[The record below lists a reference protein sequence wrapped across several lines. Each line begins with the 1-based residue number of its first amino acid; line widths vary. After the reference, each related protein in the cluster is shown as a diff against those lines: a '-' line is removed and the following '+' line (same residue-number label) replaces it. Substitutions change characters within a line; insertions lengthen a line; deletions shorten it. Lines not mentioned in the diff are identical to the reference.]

1 MLDGEDGPGGA
12 WRHRWDSL
20 TIGKAHRIA
29 DLPHFPAGEL
39 DETLPSS
46 RVVADYYG
54 AFERERGLSVQ
65 RPVRVRAVR
74 STNLPAP
81 PLQPGHSPAAG
92 GAGGDDAAASVPSVG
107 AAGAVA
113 GAGAAGPG
121 AGADA
126 GVAAAGA
133 VRRDTLLAIE
143 ADTPDGERTYLTRMV
158 VSAAGTWTHPYVP
171 YVPGIETFAGRQL
184 HTHDYVR
191 AQDLAGRRVVVVGG
205 GLSAVQMILEIAPVT
220 AGVLWA
226 TRRPP
231 NFTSVPFD
239 DVWGARV
246 EEAVRQRTG
255 AGLRPASVVRTTGIP
270 LWPHYVE
277 GVRSGLLVSRGMF
290 DRVRPGAVRLS
301 PAATLRGEQGLGP
314 SARGDGSL
322 VLPQSWQPVSEP
334 TWVETDTIFWNTG
347 FRAAMAHLAP
357 LRLRQPSQD
366 QGEGAHREAAASSG
380 IRMDGRVSVAA
391 DPRVLLVGYGDSAS
405 TLGATHAGSEAARV
419 AVERLSPGR
428 PARPADGSTF

>member
-20 TIGKAHRIA
+20 TIGKARRIA

-65 RPVRVRAVR
+65 RPVR
-74 STNLPAP
+74 
-81 PLQPGHSPAAG
+81 
-92 GAGGDDAAASVPSVG
+92 
-107 AAGAVA
+107 
-113 GAGAAGPG
+113 
-121 AGADA
+121 
-126 GVAAAGA
+126 
-133 VRRDTLLAIE
+133 
-143 ADTPDGERTYLTRMV
+143 
-158 VSAAGTWTHPYVP
+158 
-171 YVPGIETFAGRQL
+171 
-184 HTHDYVR
+184 
-191 AQDLAGRRVVVVGG
+191 
-205 GLSAVQMILEIAPVT
+205 
-220 AGVLWA
+220 
-226 TRRPP
+226 
-231 NFTSVPFD
+231 
-239 DVWGARV
+239 
-246 EEAVRQRTG
+246 
-255 AGLRPASVVRTTGIP
+255 
-270 LWPHYVE
+270 
-277 GVRSGLLVSRGMF
+277 
-290 DRVRPGAVRLS
+290 PGAVRLS
-301 PAATLRGEQGLGP
+301 PAAT
-314 SARGDGSL
+314 
-322 VLPQSWQPVSEP
+322 
-334 TWVETDTIFWNTG
+334 
-347 FRAAMAHLAP
+347 